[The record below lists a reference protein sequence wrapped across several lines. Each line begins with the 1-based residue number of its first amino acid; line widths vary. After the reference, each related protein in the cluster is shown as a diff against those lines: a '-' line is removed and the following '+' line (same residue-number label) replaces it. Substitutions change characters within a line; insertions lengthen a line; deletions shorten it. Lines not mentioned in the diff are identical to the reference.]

1 MYDTDQP
8 RQPADHQHSQS
19 VPPGLLQLPVPSL
32 VIPVDQVDSLQD
44 VRHSV
49 SQADGDVEEDDLED
63 HEGAEGAEDGAVG
76 GEACSGGVHGVLA
89 GVTSG
94 QGGVSGVGTLQASD
108 ELPSGPLLI
117 LSAGLLKPDSNI
129 GLVIIAFRSISLIVL
144 SV

>member
-63 HEGAEGAEDGAVG
+63 HEGAEGGEDGAVG
-76 GEACSGGVHGVLA
+76 GEACSGGGH
-89 GVTSG
+89 
-94 QGGVSGVGTLQASD
+94 
-108 ELPSGPLLI
+108 
-117 LSAGLLKPDSNI
+117 
-129 GLVIIAFRSISLIVL
+129 
-144 SV
+144 